1 MRNSVRHLL
10 RTLFLLALPAA
21 LLSGCG
27 EEQQK
32 APDVSGITV
41 ELILQRFDR
50 DFFSMD
56 TTNMTASLQRLQ
68 QQYPEFFNDFIYN
81 ILGAYPQ
88 PDSMAAQVRYFIR
101 DYTPV
106 YAACGNM
113 FTLTAAMEQDIR
125 RGLQYVRHY
134 FPGYAI
140 PQRIITFVGPLEGYA
155 NVLTSSGLAVGLQLY
170 LGGTNTLYQTD
181 YIRAVYPEYQSRRFE
196 PAYIPVNCIKNIID
210 DLYPA
215 TEQGLPLAYEM
226 VEAGKRLYL
235 LDQLLPETP
244 DSLLI
249 GYTSQQL
256 KGCYDNEGLI
266 WGFFLQNNLLYETDP
281 ALTRDYLTDGPRTEV
296 LGQDSPGFI
305 AQFTGWR
312 IVQKWM
318 KEHSATTLQQLLQTP
333 AKTIFEE
340 SKYKPK

>member
-1 MRNSVRHLL
+1 MRNSVVHIMRKILL
-10 RTLFLLALPAA
+10 ISLP
-21 LLSGCG
+21 LVMLSACG

-32 APDVSGITV
+32 APDVSGIKV
-41 ELILQRFDR
+41 ELSLQRFDR

-88 PDSMAAQVRYFIR
+88 PDSMAAQVRHFIR

-106 YAACGNM
+106 YAASNNM
-113 FTLTAAMEQDIR
+113 FTSTTAMEQDIR

-170 LGGTNTLYQTD
+170 LGGTNALYQSD

-226 VEAGKRLYL
+226 VKAGKRLYL

-244 DSLLI
+244 DSLLT